1 MLKDNGPGFEVGC
14 KTGKDIQLSKKIKG
28 TKKTTLLSISH
39 DIYIVRYLSDR
50 VIVMYLGHVVE
61 LGSTDQIFSPPYH
74 PYTEAILS
82 AVPIADTNVEKKHIF
97 LEGDIPSAMSPS
109 IAALFKSAVNGKK
122 CSTRFMQKKCHL
134 NDI

>member
-1 MLKDNGPGFEVGC
+1 
-14 KTGKDIQLSKKIKG
+14 
-28 TKKTTLLSISH
+28 
-39 DIYIVRYLSDR
+39 
-50 VIVMYLGHVVE
+50 MYLGHVVE

-122 CSTRFMQKKCHL
+122 CSTRFMQKKMPPQRYLKKGHQLKCHFSETKL
-134 NDI
+134 SEMTPVIKLASE